1 MSEAFSQNVVA
12 AGAESRKSDHI
23 ELAFN
28 SGVKNRGVD
37 SRFMYEPIFSGHEI
51 SVPQTN
57 FLGKILA
64 LPLWVSSMTGGT
76 EKAYE
81 INKNLARASKNFGM
95 GMGLGS
101 CRQLLDSDERLKD
114 FAWRK
119 EIGDNQPFFANLGIA
134 QVEQLWE
141 RNRFDIIKD
150 MLQKI
155 EADGLIVHINPLQEW
170 LQPEGDR
177 LHHPP
182 IQTLIALLEKVDYPV
197 LVKEVGQGMGY
208 HSLKTLMELPLAAIE
223 FAAYGGTNFS
233 KLELLRSDEDKNA
246 AYEVLAKIG
255 HSANEMTDFVNDIL
269 NLEQNILC
277 KDFIISGGINDFLD
291 GYYHI
296 KKINTNAIYG
306 QASTMLR
313 YASVSYEHLERY
325 LYKQRDGLQLAY
337 AYLQIK

>member
-1 MSEAFSQNVVA
+1 MSDDFPHNMDS
-12 AGAESRKSDHI
+12 AGAENRKSDHI
-23 ELAFN
+23 KLAFSSN
-28 SGVKNRGVD
+28 AQNLGIDN
-37 SRFMYEPIFSGHEI
+37 RFMYEPIFSGHEL
-51 SVPQTN
+51 SVPQTT
-57 FLGKILA
+57 FLGKILS

-101 CRQLLDSDERLKD
+101 CRQILDSDERLKD
-114 FAWRK
+114 FNWRK
-119 EIGDNQPFFANLGIA
+119 EIGEKQPFFANLGIA
-134 QVEQLWE
+134 QVEHIWE
-141 RNRFDIIKD
+141 RNRFDIIRE

-182 IQTLIALLEKVDYPV
+182 IQTLIALLEKVDFPIV
-197 LVKEVGQGMGY
+197 VKEVGQGMGY

-223 FAAYGGTNFS
+223 FAAFGGTNFS
-233 KLELLRSDEDKNA
+233 KLELLRSDEEKNA
-246 AYEVLAKIG
+246 AYEVIAKIG
-255 HSANEMTDFVNDIL
+255 HNATEMTDFVNDIL
-269 NLEQNILC
+269 RLEQNILC

-296 KKINTNAIYG
+296 KKINANAIYG
-306 QASTMLR
+306 QASMMLK

-337 AYLQIK
+337 AFLQIK